1 MKKFV
6 LIMVSLI
13 TITQARMTDGVAL
26 VVDGEAITTAEIR
39 AVTKQFRISK
49 KKAIDMLIE
58 NRVQKNAV
66 KNIPI
71 NENEVNNRIKFIAS
85 KNKMSLKKMS
95 KVLRKQGSSLRSFK
109 DKIRMSMKKDIFF
122 NQKVASSVPIP
133 NTRELKK
140 FYNKHKRMFSVAK
153 SFALIEYSAKSED
166 DLKTFIKTKKSTN
179 IKNKRVTK
187 YTSKLDSTML
197 NTFLSTRKGSFTK
210 IFNAGD
216 KFIVYKVLSK
226 QGRSIMPFDK
236 ARNGVASQWKL
247 SQKDKYMREYFKQL
261 KSSANI
267 QIIRK

>member
-6 LIMVSLI
+6 FIIALLLSIS
-13 TITQARMTDGVAL
+13 QARMTDGVAL

-39 AVTKQFRISK
+39 AVSKQLHISK

-95 KVLRKQGSSLRSFK
+95 KVLRKQGSSLQSFK
-109 DKIRMSMKKDIFF
+109 DKIRISMQKEIFF

-133 NTRELKK
+133 SDSELKK
-140 FYNKHKRMFSVAK
+140 FYKKHRRMFSVSK

-179 IKNKRVTK
+179 IKNRRVTK
-187 YTSKLDSTML
+187 HTSKLDSTML
-197 NTFLSTRKGSFTK
+197 NTFLSTRKGKFTK

-216 KFIVYKVLSK
+216 RFIVYKMLAK

-236 ARNGVASQWKL
+236 AKNAVGVQWKS

-261 KSSANI
+261 RSSANI

>member
-6 LIMVSLI
+6 FIIVSLF
-13 TITQARMTDGVAL
+13 TISQARMTDGVAL
-26 VVDGEAITTAEIR
+26 VVDGEAITTAEIN
-39 AVTKQFRISK
+39 AVKKQLHISK

-58 NRVQKNAV
+58 NRVQRNAV

-71 NENEVNNRIKFIAS
+71 NENQVNNRIKFIAS
-85 KNKMSLKKMS
+85 QNKMSVQKMS

-109 DKIRMSMKKDIFF
+109 DKIRMSMKKEIFF

-133 NTRELKK
+133 STSELKK
-140 FYNKHKRMFSVAK
+140 FYNKRKRMFSVAK
-153 SFALIEYSAKSED
+153 SFSLMEYSAKSENE
-166 DLKTFIKTKKSTN
+166 LKSFIKSKKATN
-179 IKNKRVTK
+179 IKHKRVTK

-197 NTFLSTRKGSFTK
+197 NTFLSTKKGKFTK

-216 KFIVYKVLSK
+216 RFIVYKVLSK

-236 ARNGVASQWKL
+236 AKNAVEAQWKL
-247 SQKDKYMREYFKQL
+247 SKKDKYMREYFKQL